1 VAKVLL
7 PIPQLDFDPSEV
19 AITWQVLTLL
29 GHDVSFATPN
39 GRVGAGDD
47 IMLSGR
53 GLDPWGIL
61 PHARDV
67 PVVGLALRANAAG
80 RNAYAQLMRDKSFNS
95 PLTWDKASVKK
106 FDGVVLAGG
115 HRARGMR
122 PYLESDVLQR
132 LIVDFFHAEKPVGAI
147 CHGVLLAAR
156 SIDPSTKTSVL
167 HGRRTTALTWTLEQ
181 SAWELTR
188 RTRFWDPNYY
198 RTYLEDASQPAGYMS
213 VQAEVTRLLA
223 RPEDFLDA
231 PGGSFVN
238 ELRKRGLVRDT
249 FENERPAWVV
259 RDGTYVSAR
268 WPGDVHTFAK
278 TFSQVLN
285 DA

>member
-1 VAKVLL
+1 
-7 PIPQLDFDPSEV
+7 LDFDPSEV

-29 GHDVSFATPN
+29 GHDVSFATSS
-39 GRVGAGDD
+39 GHAGVGDE
-47 IMLSGR
+47 IMVSGR
-53 GLDPWGIL
+53 GLDPWGSL
-61 PHARDV
+61 PYAQDF
-67 PVVGLALRANAAG
+67 PLVGLALRANSVG
-80 RNAYAQLMRDKSFNS
+80 RDAYAALISNGNFRK
-95 PLTWDKASVKK
+95 PLTWDEARAES
-106 FDGVVLAGG
+106 FDGIALAGG

-132 LIVDFFHAEKPVGAI
+132 LIVSFFRDEKPVGAI
-147 CHGVLLAAR
+147 CHGALLVAR
-156 SIDPSTKTSVL
+156 SVNPATGLSVL
-167 HGRRTTALTWTLEQ
+167 HGRHTTALTWTLEK

-198 RTYLEDASQPAGYMS
+198 RTYLEDASQPVGYMS

-231 PGGSFVN
+231 PGGSLTD

-249 FENERPAWVV
+249 FESDRPAWVV
-259 RDGTYVSAR
+259 RDGNYVSAR
-268 WPGDVHTFAK
+268 WPGDAHTFAK

-285 DA
+285 SD

>member
-1 VAKVLL
+1 MAKVLL

-29 GHDVSFATPN
+29 GHEVSFATPN
-39 GRVGAGDD
+39 GRAGAGDGV
-47 IMLSGR
+47 MLSGR
-53 GLDPWGIL
+53 GLDPWEVL
-61 PHARDV
+61 PFARDV
-67 PVVGLALRANAAG
+67 AVVGLALRANAAG
-80 RNAYAQLMRDKSFNS
+80 RSAYAQLIRNASFNS
-95 PLTWDKASVKK
+95 PLTWDKASAKR
-106 FDGVVLAGG
+106 FDGIVVAGG

-132 LIVDFFHAEKPVGAI
+132 LIVNFFRAEKPVGAI

-156 SIDPSTKTSVL
+156 SVDPSTKASVL

-198 RTYLEDASQPAGYMS
+198 RTYVEDASQPAGYMS
-213 VQAEVTRLLA
+213 VQAEVTRALA
-223 RPEDFLDA
+223 RPEDFRDA
-231 PGGSFVN
+231 PGGSFVD

-249 FENERPAWVV
+249 FQNERPAWVV

-285 DA
+285 GD